1 MPSPFLLAL
10 TGAGLLIALVVWLP
24 LVARRLPLSLPILAI
39 GLGVLLFTLPLG
51 TPPPLPQDHPALLEH
66 LAEIVVLLALMG
78 AGLKMD
84 RPFHLRRWA
93 VTWRL
98 LGFAMPLTI
107 LAIATLGVWGLGLP
121 LAVAVLLGGA
131 LAPTDPVLAGDVQV
145 GPPRSGPEDEVRF
158 GLTSEAGLNDG
169 LAFPFIHLAIALGL
183 AGPWLAEWIAWD
195 VLWRISTGIAMG
207 WLVGWL
213 FGWMTFH
220 VSPGNALART
230 GDGVIAFAATFL
242 SYGAAEMVQGYGFLA
257 VFVTALTYRHA
268 HRQHEFHATMHALT
282 EQVERLAMMAML
294 LLFGGALAGGLLAPL
309 TWADLAV
316 ALLVLLLVRPV
327 AGWVSLA
334 GLGLPGRERAVL
346 AFFGIR
352 GIGTV
357 YYLAYGANRMELAA
371 PERLWALAGLIIL
384 LSVLIHGLSVTTIM
398 RHLDRW
404 RGKRFREWARRR

>member
-1 MPSPFLLAL
+1 MPSPFTLAL

-24 LVARRLPLSLPILAI
+24 LVVRRLPLSLPILSI
-39 GLGVLLFTLPLG
+39 GLGLLLFTLPLG
-51 TPPPLPQDHPALLEH
+51 TPPPLPQDHPVLIEH
-66 LAEIVVLLALMG
+66 LAEIVVLVALMG
-78 AGLKMD
+78 AGLKID

-98 LGFAMPLTI
+98 LGLAMPLTI
-107 LAIATLGVWGLGLP
+107 LGIAGLGVWGLGLP
-121 LAVAVLLGGA
+121 LAVALLLGGA

-169 LAFPFIHLAIALGL
+169 LAFPFIHLAITLAVVGAGLGE
-183 AGPWLAEWIAWD
+183 WLAWD
-195 VLWRISTGIAMG
+195 VAWRIGVGLGLG

-220 VSPGNALART
+220 VSPAHALART

-242 SYGAAEMVQGYGFLA
+242 SYGVAEMAQGYGFLA
-257 VFVTALTYRHA
+257 VFVTALAYRHA
-268 HRQHEFHATMHALT
+268 HRQHDFHATMHALT

-309 TWADLAV
+309 TWGDVAV
-316 ALLVLLLVRPV
+316 ALAVLLVVRPV
-327 AGWVSLA
+327 AGWISLA
-334 GLGLPGRERAVL
+334 GLRLPQRERLVL

-352 GIGTV
+352 GIGSI
-357 YYLAYGANRMELAA
+357 YYLAYGANRMELAE
-371 PERLWALAGLIIL
+371 PGRLWALVGLVVL
-384 LSVLIHGLSVTTIM
+384 LSVLVHGLSVTPIM
-398 RHLDRW
+398 RHLD
-404 RGKRFREWARRR
+404 ARRGAGFRGWVRRR